1 MTFEDLGLTR
11 QFLSAL
17 EDLGFERPTPI
28 QEQAIPIVR
37 GGQHVIGIAQ
47 TGTGKTAAYILPLL
61 QKLKYAQDDPP
72 RALILVPTKELVLQ
86 VVEQAQ
92 QLAKYTDLRIKGIYG
107 GVGKQRQIVDLQ
119 EGLDI
124 LVATPRRFLEL
135 YELSGL
141 VVNRLRTL
149 ILDEADRM
157 LDMGF
162 LSQIRL
168 VLDVLPRKKQNLLFS
183 ATFSEHIER
192 LSREFMDFPQRIEVA
207 PEATPVETVSQVL
220 YRVPNRQGKINLL
233 LHLLQDEETFDRV
246 IVFVK
251 TRRGASEVYE
261 QLKARI
267 KGKLRLIHANKGQN
281 TRIKAF
287 NDFKSG
293 DIRLLVTTDVMARGI
308 DIEEVSHVVN
318 FNVPVRPEDY
328 VHRIGRTGRAERS
341 GAAITFANE
350 AEQYHLTKIKRK
362 IRMTIPEMDLPEE
375 VLVPE
380 TPFEEKQA
388 IAKAIDDQK
397 RKADP
402 NFKGAFHEKK
412 SYKAKQ
418 KKKKGPRSFKGKGA
432 STYQSSRKSKNKT
445 SKHKRHKKK

>member
-11 QFLSAL
+11 QFLNAL

-47 TGTGKTAAYILPLL
+47 TGTGKTAAYILPIL
-61 QKLKYAQDDPP
+61 QKLKYAQEDPP

-86 VVEQAQ
+86 VVEQVQ
-92 QLAKYTDLRIKGIYG
+92 ELAKYTDLRIKGIYG
-107 GVGKQRQIVDLQ
+107 GVGKQRQIAELQ
-119 EGLDI
+119 DGLDV

-141 VVNRLRTL
+141 VVNRLKTL
-149 ILDEADRM
+149 VLDEADRM

-183 ATFSEHIER
+183 ATFSDRIEK
-192 LSREFMDFPQRIEVA
+192 LSGEFMDFPVRIEVA
-207 PEATPVETVSQVL
+207 PEATPVDTVTQLL
-220 YRVPNRQGKINLL
+220 YQVPNRQSKINLL
-233 LHLLQDEETFDRV
+233 LHLLEDEEDFDRV
-246 IVFVK
+246 IVFVR
-251 TRRGASEVYE
+251 TRKGASAIYD
-261 QLKARI
+261 QLKN
-267 KGKLRLIHANKGQN
+267 KVSGKLRVIHANKGQN

-293 DIRLLVTTDVMARGI
+293 DIRLLITTDVMARGI

-328 VHRIGRTGRAERS
+328 VHRIGRTGRAEKE
-341 GAAITFANE
+341 GTAITFANA

-362 IRMTIPEMDLPEE
+362 IRMTIPEENIPEE
-375 VLVPE
+375 VEIPE
-380 TPFEEKQA
+380 TPLEERQA

-412 SYKAKQ
+412 SYKVKQ
-418 KKKKGPRSFKGKGA
+418 RNKRGPRSFQGKGG
-432 STYQSSRKSKNKT
+432 STYKKGGKKKNT
-445 SKHKRHKKK
+445 SKRKRNKKK

>member
-11 QFLSAL
+11 QFINAL
-17 EDLGFERPTPI
+17 DDLGFERPTPI
-28 QEQAIPIVR
+28 QVQAIPIVR

-86 VVEQAQ
+86 VVEQAKE
-92 QLAKYTDLRIKGIYG
+92 LAKYTDLRIKGIYG
-107 GVGKQRQIVDLQ
+107 GVGKQNQIAALQ

-149 ILDEADRM
+149 ILDEADRI

-183 ATFSEHIER
+183 ATFSDRIEK
-192 LSREFMDFPQRIEVA
+192 LSGEFMDFPVRIEVS
-207 PEATPVETVSQVL
+207 PEATPVDTVEQIL
-220 YRVPNRQGKINLL
+220 YLVPNRQGKINLL
-233 LHLLQDEETFDRV
+233 LHLLQDEENFDRV

-251 TRRGASEVYE
+251 TRRGATDVYQ
-261 QLKARI
+261 QLKN
-267 KGKLRLIHANKGQN
+267 KVSGQLRLIHANKGQN

-293 DIRLLVTTDVMARGI
+293 DIRLLITTDVMARGI
-308 DIEEVSHVVN
+308 DIQEVSHVIN

-328 VHRIGRTGRAERS
+328 VHRIGRTGRAEKE
-341 GAAITFANE
+341 GTAITFAHH

-362 IRMTIPEMDLPEE
+362 IRMVIPEKFIPEE
-375 VLVPE
+375 VDIPE
-380 TPFEEKQA
+380 TPFEERQA
-388 IAKAIDDQK
+388 MNKAIDDQK

-412 SYKAKQ
+412 SYKTKQ
-418 KKKKGPRSFKGKGA
+418 KNKRGPRSFSGKGS
-432 STYQSSRKSKNKT
+432 STYKKGGKKNKT
-445 SKHKRHKKK
+445 SKRKRNKKK